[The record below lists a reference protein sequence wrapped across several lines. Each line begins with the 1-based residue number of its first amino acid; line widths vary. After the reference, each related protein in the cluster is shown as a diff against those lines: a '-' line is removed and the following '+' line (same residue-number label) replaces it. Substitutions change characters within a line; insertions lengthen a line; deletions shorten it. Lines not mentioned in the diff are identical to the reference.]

1 LSWPVVFTRGDVT
14 VQTVIPLKTENG
26 RISFDQN
33 ALPSIW
39 LDEPI
44 EAVLKNYGILIKPK
58 SWSGK
63 TRGIVTKRL
72 TYQELDE
79 IYSQR

>member
-1 LSWPVVFTRGDVT
+1 M
-14 VQTVIPLKTENG
+14 QTVIPLKMEDG
-26 RISFDQN
+26 RISFDQDV
-33 ALPSIW
+33 LPSVW
-39 LDEPI
+39 LNEPV
-44 EAVLKNYGILIKPK
+44 EAVLKSYGILIKPK

-63 TRGIVTKRL
+63 TRGIVSKRL

>member
-1 LSWPVVFTRGDVT
+1 MM
-14 VQTVIPLKTENG
+14 QTVIPLKTENG

-33 ALPSIW
+33 ALPSVW
-39 LDEPI
+39 LNEPV
-44 EAVLKNYGILIKPK
+44 EAVLKSYGILIKPK

-63 TRGIVTKRL
+63 TRGVVAKHL

-79 IYSQR
+79 LYSQR